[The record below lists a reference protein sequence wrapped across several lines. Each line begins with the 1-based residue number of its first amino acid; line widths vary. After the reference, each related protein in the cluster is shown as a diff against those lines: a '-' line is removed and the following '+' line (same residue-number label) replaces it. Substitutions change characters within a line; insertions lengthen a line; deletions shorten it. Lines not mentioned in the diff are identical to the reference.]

1 LYLNKIS
8 LYFVKIWKLR
18 ATLDEGPRSRVQW
31 NKSILQL
38 DKSHKLDTHPLD
50 EDPRPRSG
58 KLRLNFHGTILEEN

>member
-1 LYLNKIS
+1 LYLNEIS
-8 LYFVKIWKLR
+8 LYFVKNWKLR
-18 ATLDEGPRSRVQW
+18 ATSGEGPRPRVQW

-58 KLRLNFHGTILEEN
+58 KLRLNLNGTSLEEN